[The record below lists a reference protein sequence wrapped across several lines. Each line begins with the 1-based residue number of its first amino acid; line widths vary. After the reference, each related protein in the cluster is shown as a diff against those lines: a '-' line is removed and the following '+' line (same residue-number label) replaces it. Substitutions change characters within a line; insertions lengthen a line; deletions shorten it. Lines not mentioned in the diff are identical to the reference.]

1 MILRA
6 IADSR
11 KGIFSDPVT
20 KMCWISKR
28 WDPFIP
34 SSKRI
39 LLNKERKMFESH
51 MILLSYRLLVVFMI
65 GQISVNMCK
74 HHISHLSKSAYMS
87 ASLLIWLQ
95 DAYQMAFEQLPSSTL
110 QWPDINTI
118 ICKLHDDQKHIL
130 VKPLS

>member
-1 MILRA
+1 
-6 IADSR
+6 
-11 KGIFSDPVT
+11 
-20 KMCWISKR
+20 
-28 WDPFIP
+28 
-34 SSKRI
+34 
-39 LLNKERKMFESH
+39 MFESH

-65 GQISVNMCK
+65 GQTSVNMCK

-95 DAYQMAFEQLPSSTL
+95 DAYQMAFEQLPSSSL

-130 VKPLS
+130 VKLVW